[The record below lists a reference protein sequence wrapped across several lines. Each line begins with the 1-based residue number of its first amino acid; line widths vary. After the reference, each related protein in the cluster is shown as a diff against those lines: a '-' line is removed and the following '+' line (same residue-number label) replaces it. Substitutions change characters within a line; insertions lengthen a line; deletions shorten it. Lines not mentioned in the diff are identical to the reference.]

1 MPSLPH
7 TIHGVIQEFSDDS
20 AVIKLDNGETVRL
33 PKHLTSESANT
44 GSGVHLAVFSDADV
58 AAEHERLA
66 KKVLAELL
74 RGE

>member
-7 TIHGVIQEFSDDS
+7 TIHGIIQSFVDDV
-20 AVIKLDNGETVRL
+20 AIVELENGEIVKL
-33 PKHLTSESANT
+33 PKHLTSDLANV
-44 GSGVHLAVFSDADV
+44 GSGVHLAVFSDANV

-66 KKVLAELL
+66 KKVVAELL

>member
-7 TIHGVIQEFSDDS
+7 TIHGVIESFSDDT
-20 AVIKLDNGETVRL
+20 VTLTLDNGETVKL
-33 PKHLTSESANT
+33 PKHLTSELANV
-44 GSGVHLAVFSDADV
+44 GSGIHLAVFSDTDV

-66 KKVLAELL
+66 KKVVAELL